1 MVLAQ
6 NEEIIKEWQYATA
19 HATGLD
25 PLSTNCTI
33 TVTNK
38 RVITETRNRRQI
50 ERQEAN
56 LSSIEA
62 VNAHYRRKS
71 RAPAIFCFI
80 LAVLFA
86 VVGFVVLP
94 KLLGSTAGILVGV
107 VAAVIFVV
115 IGILLLGKASF
126 YIYFYTPGVYPIS
139 AGANNA
145 LKFKQIAMKVK
156 VNNKVCQEIIDEI
169 GAIISENK

>member
-71 RAPAIFCFI
+71 RFPSILCFI
-80 LAVLFA
+80 LAVVLLVVGLA
-86 VVGFVVLP
+86 VLKGNVGMIVGVVGFVVFV
-94 KLLGSTAGILVGV
+94 IL
-107 VAAVIFVV
+107 
-115 IGILLLGKASF
+115 GILLLGKASF

-156 VNNKVCQEIIDEI
+156 VNNKVCKEIIEEI